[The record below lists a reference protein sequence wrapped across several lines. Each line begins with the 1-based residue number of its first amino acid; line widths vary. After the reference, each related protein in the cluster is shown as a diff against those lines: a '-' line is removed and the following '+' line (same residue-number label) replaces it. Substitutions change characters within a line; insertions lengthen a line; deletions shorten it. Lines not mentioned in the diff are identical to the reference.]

1 MSACAEPPF
10 PALEF
15 FNEPSSLI
23 YGIGNVGRRDDGLG
37 WAFIDRLEAR
47 RPLPRAVLHRNYQ
60 LNLEDADLISG
71 FARVLFVD
79 ATKDPAVSSFALTR
93 PEPKLDFSF
102 TSHAISVPSILATAK
117 QCFGYLPEVYLLAIR
132 GYQWELQIGLTE
144 LAEQNLCDSLKF
156 VSSSATV
163 CSHWRRGAVPRAAGA
178 TRAAPDSAGL
188 DR

>member
-1 MSACAEPPF
+1 VSACAEPAF
-10 PALEF
+10 PTFEF

-47 RPLPRAVLHRNYQ
+47 QPLPRAVLHRNYQ
-60 LNLEDADLISG
+60 LNLEDAHLISE

-79 ATKDPAVSSFALTR
+79 ATKDPAVSSFSLTR

-132 GYQWELQIGLTE
+132 GYRWELQQGLTE
-144 LAEQNLCDSLKF
+144 PAEQNLCDSLKF
-156 VSSSATV
+156 VD
-163 CSHWRRGAVPRAAGA
+163 GASTDRPI
-178 TRAAPDSAGL
+178 RAAPDWAG
-188 DR
+188 RES

>member
-1 MSACAEPPF
+1 VSACAEPAF
-10 PALEF
+10 PTFEF
-15 FNEPSSLI
+15 FSQPSSLI

-47 RPLPRAVLHRNYQ
+47 QPPPRAVLHRNYQ
-60 LNLEDADLISG
+60 LNFEDADLIRG

-79 ATKDPAVSSFALTR
+79 ATKDPSVSSFSLTR

-132 GYQWELQIGLTE
+132 GYQWQLQMGLTGP
-144 LAEQNLCDSLKF
+144 AEQNLGDSLKF
-156 VSSSATV
+156 VSGSRSSA
-163 CSHWRRGAVPRAAGA
+163 
-178 TRAAPDSAGL
+178 DE
-188 DR
+188 

>member
-1 MSACAEPPF
+1 VSACAEPAF
-10 PALEF
+10 PTFEF

-47 RPLPRAVLHRNYQ
+47 QPLPRAVLHRNYQ
-60 LNLEDADLISG
+60 LNLEDAHLISE

-79 ATKDPAVSSFALTR
+79 ATKDPAVSSFSLTR

-132 GYQWELQIGLTE
+132 GYQWELQVGLTE
-144 LAEQNLCDSLKF
+144 PAEQNLCDSLKF
-156 VSSSATV
+156 VD
-163 CSHWRRGAVPRAAGA
+163 AAS
-178 TRAAPDSAGL
+178 TDRPMRAAPDWAGL
-188 DR
+188 ER

>member
-1 MSACAEPPF
+1 MF
-10 PALEF
+10 EF
-15 FNEPSSLI
+15 FNDPSSLI

-47 RPLPRAVLHRNYQ
+47 QPLPRTVLHRNYQ
-60 LNLEDADLISG
+60 LNLEDADLISE

-79 ATKDPAVSSFALTR
+79 ATKDAAVSSFSLTR

-132 GYQWELQIGLTE
+132 GYEWELQTGLTE
-144 LAEQNLCDSLKF
+144 AAQQNLSDSVEFLT
-156 VSSSATV
+156 A
-163 CSHWRRGAVPRAAGA
+163 RRDVGIR
-178 TRAAPDSAGL
+178 RS
-188 DR
+188 

>member
-1 MSACAEPPF
+1 MSVCAEPAF
-10 PALEF
+10 PTFDF

-23 YGIGNVGRRDDGLG
+23 YGIGNVGRQDDGLG

-47 RPLPRAVLHRNYQ
+47 QPLPRALLHRNYQ
-60 LNLEDADLISG
+60 LNLEDAHLISE

-79 ATKDPAVSSFALTR
+79 ATKDPAVSSFSLTR

-132 GYQWELQIGLTE
+132 GYQWELQVGLTE
-144 LAEQNLCDSLKF
+144 PAEQNLCNSLKF
-156 VSSSATV
+156 VG
-163 CSHWRRGAVPRAAGA
+163 GASTARPMQ
-178 TRAAPDSAGL
+178 APDWAGL
-188 DR
+188 ER

>member
-1 MSACAEPPF
+1 MVNVCAEPPSPTF
-10 PALEF
+10 EF

-47 RPLPRAVLHRNYQ
+47 QPPPGATLHRSYQ
-60 LNLEDADLISG
+60 LNLEDADLIQG

-102 TSHAISVPSILATAK
+102 TSHAISVPSILATAN
-117 QCFGYLPEVYLLAIR
+117 QCFGYVPEVYLLAIR
-132 GYQWELQIGLTE
+132 GYEWELQMGLTGP
-144 LAEQNLCDSLKF
+144 AQQNLCDSVEF
-156 VSSSATV
+156 VSGAFTLAARP
-163 CSHWRRGAVPRAAGA
+163 RR
-178 TRAAPDSAGL
+178 
-188 DR
+188 